1 MAERGAD
8 TVARDRTEIGPSE
21 EAVVAGDLSSLG
33 HPGRVTIG
41 RLGTRLKD
49 GREQIR
55 AISVKNVQAVAG
67 SANYRLVRDDNASRK
82 VETGTT
88 SRPSA

>member
-1 MAERGAD
+1 VAKGGAD
-8 TVARDRTEIGPSE
+8 AVAGDRAEIGPSE

-41 RLGTRLKD
+41 RLVARLKAVRD
-49 GREQIR
+49 QIR

-67 SANYRLVRDDNASRK
+67 SENYGLVKTDNASRK
-82 VETGTT
+82 VETAITF
-88 SRPSA
+88 RPSA